1 MKGALLVGALAML
14 GGLVLA
20 TAEAQEM
27 SRSASA
33 EGAQAYIIS
42 PQDGE
47 VVSKTFKV
55 KFGLTGMGVAPAGVD
70 MKHTGHHHLLI
81 DKDEMPALGQPMGS
95 DVIHFGGGQTETTVT
110 LEPGEHTLQLI
121 LGDKNHVPHEPV
133 VMSKKITITVKED

>member
-14 GGLVLA
+14 GGPVLA

-27 SRSASA
+27 ARSESA

-47 VVSKTFKV
+47 IVGKTFKV

-70 MKHTGHHHLLI
+70 VKHTGHHHLLV
-81 DKDEMPALGQPMGS
+81 DKETLPEMGQPMGG
-95 DVIHFGGGQTETTVT
+95 DVIHFGGGQTETTLT
-110 LEPGEHTLQLI
+110 LEPGQHTLQLI
-121 LGDKNHVPHEPV
+121 LGDKNHIPHQPV
-133 VMSKKITITVKED
+133 VLSKKITIMVKED